1 MSFTIRKERK
11 KDYRQGLRVIFVDDA
26 VLHKS
31 LLLHSTW
38 DALSFR
44 FRVFVSDKRTERICT
59 DKKLHFKCGR
69 SAVRET
75 NRGTDG
81 QTELV
86 QQYCILQSFVQCWN

>member
-44 FRVFVSDKRTERICT
+44 FRVFVNDKRTERICT
-59 DKKLHFKCGR
+59 DKNCTLNADVLQSQRDEQRNGRTDRISTAILHFAK
-69 SAVRET
+69 
-75 NRGTDG
+75 
-81 QTELV
+81 L
-86 QQYCILQSFVQCWN
+86 